1 MNKRKFLAMLLSA
14 IMVAVLAV
22 PTLTAFAETQT
33 PSNPKTIT
41 VEIFNGNAD
50 NVTLE
55 VSKNESG
62 AAQGTITA
70 IKDGDDTVISM
81 QPTEWAGFNIALK
94 TPVDMSE
101 KTGAQICFE
110 IKATGNTTWADV
122 RGLAYISWWNQPT
135 KLAGGN
141 LNCIGN
147 YVVKKYDI
155 SPMKS
160 EHLKNFSGLS
170 IASSNPFNVKRVWI
184 EYPNPD
190 YVEDTTVDI
199 TFYDGNKN
207 KIENLSTAYSTVDGV
222 LPDYKADGKVF
233 IGWQSADGKLYA
245 AGAAVTAET
254 PAELYAAA
262 IEFATQDGAYIRVGE
277 NAGVSGI
284 RFDTTFNA
292 AEYTAIKN
300 FVTEYGTLILPKDF
314 LTEGKDFTLENFEVD
329 KTILKI
335 KSTVSTTGE
344 DGVTTYRGAIFE
356 INEANYNRYF
366 AARGYFTV
374 KYTNGET
381 KNFYSAAYANNSVA
395 NVAKVFKES
404 ADYENLSDEQK
415 SIVDAYAAK
424 HQA

>member
-1 MNKRKFLAMLLSA
+1 MNKRKFLAMLLSV
-14 IMVAVLAV
+14 IMVAALAV

-41 VEIFNGNAD
+41 VEIFNNNPDEVVLSSATAIEENGVSVISISNAWSGHIKLQAATDMTKAQNGYLCFEYKIISGESEWGNLSCKLSVSYDAGGWD
-50 NVTLE
+50 NVEQIEYPGLKKVDDYTVRRLDLSS
-55 VSKNESG
+55 SKVLASFKG
-62 AAQGTITA
+62 FAVATGGTI
-70 IKDGDDTVISM
+70 
-81 QPTEWAGFNIALK
+81 
-94 TPVDMSE
+94 
-101 KTGAQICFE
+101 
-110 IKATGNTTWADV
+110 
-122 RGLAYISWWNQPT
+122 Y
-135 KLAGGN
+135 
-141 LNCIGN
+141 
-147 YVVKKYDI
+147 
-155 SPMKS
+155 
-160 EHLKNFSGLS
+160 
-170 IASSNPFNVKRVWI
+170 VKRVWI

-199 TFYDGNKN
+199 TFYDGNKT
-207 KIENLSTAYSTVDGV
+207 KIENLSTVYSTVDGV
-222 LPDYKADGKVF
+222 LPDYTADGKVF
-233 IGWQSADGKLYA
+233 IGWQTADGKLYA

-254 PAELYAAA
+254 PAEFYAAA

-277 NAGVSGI
+277 NAAVSGI

-356 INEANYNRYF
+356 INEANYNRCF

-424 HQA
+424 YQA

>member
-14 IMVAVLAV
+14 IMVAALAV

-41 VEIFNGNAD
+41 VEIFNNNPDEVDLVNA
-50 NVTLE
+50 
-55 VSKNESG
+55 
-62 AAQGTITA
+62 TA
-70 IKDGDDTVISM
+70 IEENDITVIAAESTKWNGNQIKFKNNYRDLTVAKSGQLCFEFKTTNNKSWANVCAVAM
-81 QPTEWAGFNIALK
+81 QDGWAQTFSVCGGGETLGVSSEYVIKRYNLSTLTDAQLTKFYGFAIVFSANETSFNI
-94 TPVDMSE
+94 
-101 KTGAQICFE
+101 
-110 IKATGNTTWADV
+110 
-122 RGLAYISWWNQPT
+122 
-135 KLAGGN
+135 
-141 LNCIGN
+141 
-147 YVVKKYDI
+147 
-155 SPMKS
+155 
-160 EHLKNFSGLS
+160 
-170 IASSNPFNVKRVWI
+170 KRVWI

-199 TFYDGNKN
+199 TYYDGNKT
-207 KIENLSTAYSTVDGV
+207 KIENLSTVYSTVDGV
-222 LPDYKADGKVF
+222 LPDCTAVGKVF

-277 NAGVSGI
+277 NAAVSGI

-344 DGVTTYRGAIFE
+344 DSVTTYRGAIFE

-381 KNFYSAAYANNSVA
+381 KNFYYANNSVA

-424 HQA
+424 YQS